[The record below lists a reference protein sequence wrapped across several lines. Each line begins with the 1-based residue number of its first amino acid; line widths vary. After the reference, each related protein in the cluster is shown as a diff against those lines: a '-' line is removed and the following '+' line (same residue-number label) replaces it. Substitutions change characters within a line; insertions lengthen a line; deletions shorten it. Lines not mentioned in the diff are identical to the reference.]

1 MLCPSAADAEASE
14 RLALADRTPDVCAYA
29 AAHYGRSV
37 ATDADSSRRP
47 SYDRWLLL
55 GEKRDELL
63 ELWEVQQYGRD
74 SFGDPDYVSI
84 YGLKPADWYAR
95 GVRILGRT
103 AVECTRDRLADLVG
117 IDVAAVVGRAPG
129 AGEPVIVDLF
139 GGSGNS
145 LYWLTRHVGAGRAIG
160 FERDHTVFEL
170 ARKNLSIVSLGID
183 LIHTSY
189 DVGLRKLSVADDD
202 LLIVFVA
209 PPWGQALNEASGL
222 DLRSTTPPVS
232 EVIDLTTAVFH
243 SHKLL
248 FATQVYESVNPD
260 SLAEVTARF
269 EWSALEGYSINA
281 PGQNHGLLLGARGWK
296 PDNPA

>member
-1 MLCPSAADAEASE
+1 MA
-14 RLALADRTPDVCAYA
+14 R
-29 AAHYGRSV
+29 
-37 ATDADSSRRP
+37 DADSSRKP
-47 SYDRWLLL
+47 SYDRWFLL
-55 GEKRDELL
+55 GAKRNELL
-63 ELWEVQQYGRD
+63 ELWEVQQYGCD

-117 IDVAAVVGRAPG
+117 NDVAAIVGRAPG

-139 GGSGNS
+139 GGSGNA
-145 LYWLTRHVGAGRAIG
+145 LYWLKRHVGAARGIG
-160 FERDHTVFEL
+160 FELDHTVCEL

-183 LIHTSY
+183 LIHASY
-189 DVGLRKLSVADDD
+189 DVGLRELSVADDD

-209 PPWGQALNEASGL
+209 PPWGEALNEASGL
-222 DLRSTTPPVS
+222 DLRYTTPPVS

-248 FATQVYESVNPD
+248 FATQVYESVDPD

-281 PGQNHGLLLGARGWK
+281 PGQNHGLLLGTRGWK